1 MRFQNMAGF
10 KPCDAVSNGAQ
21 SLDIATPVHT
31 CVDYVEYVERNC
43 FLWKCAMQIHQET
56 TI

>member
-1 MRFQNMAGF
+1 MAGF

-31 CVDYVEYVERNC
+31 CVDYVEYVEWNC